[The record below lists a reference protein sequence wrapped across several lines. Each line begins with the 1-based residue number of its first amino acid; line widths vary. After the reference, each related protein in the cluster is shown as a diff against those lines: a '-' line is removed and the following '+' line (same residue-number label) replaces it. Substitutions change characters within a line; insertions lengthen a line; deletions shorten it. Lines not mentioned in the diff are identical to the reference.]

1 MSKCH
6 AFVLCPNV
14 LNSRPMILSVQ
25 YSVDLAVVSQDLEP
39 LGFVMEAS
47 THPTSQ
53 ASFASRYYHV
63 FILSCCALPEMI
75 MSLYCAQV
83 QVEVKKKPTA
93 VKALSRYRVIDV
105 ALGPTHSAVLV
116 EPGHVYTFGAN
127 SEGQLGCG
135 NTKPRDAPATV
146 KPLEE
151 KTVTVSWTD
160 SVSFIHSSSSMLMM
174 MMIIIVMMMMMA
186 IC

>member
-1 MSKCH
+1 M
-6 AFVLCPNV
+6 
-14 LNSRPMILSVQ
+14 Q

-75 MSLYCAQV
+75 MSLYCLQV

>member
-1 MSKCH
+1 M
-6 AFVLCPNV
+6 
-14 LNSRPMILSVQ
+14 Q

-53 ASFASRYYHV
+53 ASFPR
-63 FILSCCALPEMI
+63 ALPEMI

-160 SVSFIHSSSSMLMM
+160 SVSFIHDHNRDDDGDLLMIVM
-174 MMIIIVMMMMMA
+174 FMIVIVMMMVYDVN
-186 IC
+186 ILVFNVSDGSVW

>member
-53 ASFASRYYHV
+53 ASFPR
-63 FILSCCALPEMI
+63 ALPEMI
-75 MSLYCAQV
+75 MSLYCLQV